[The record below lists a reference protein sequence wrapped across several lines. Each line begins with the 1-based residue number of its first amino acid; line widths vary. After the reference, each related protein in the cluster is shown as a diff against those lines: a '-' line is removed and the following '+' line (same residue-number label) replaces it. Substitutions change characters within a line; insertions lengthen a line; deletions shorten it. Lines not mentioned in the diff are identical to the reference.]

1 MKQGPAS
8 QGDFGGAQSGIP
20 CRCRRS
26 SIPFIFFLD
35 IGAGSGIVNEHKIGT
50 VFLNAEYERMIDR
63 DYIKSL
69 EKGLNVICLLSQH
82 DSPLKLEEL
91 VRISGLRKTSC
102 FRILQT
108 LTRAGFALRDKDTGG
123 YFVGPKI
130 ISMGLTALE
139 KRGIREL
146 ALPFMKEIRQ
156 KTGATVNLAILD
168 GSDVIFI
175 ERLQSAHIVEGNLR
189 VGSRLSIHLSS
200 MGKAMLAHLPETE
213 ANAVLQQI
221 RFERKTEKT
230 LASVRALKKEME
242 EIRAA
247 GFAVN
252 NEELAAGLFAIAVTL
267 LNRAGAAVA
276 CLNISFLLAPFPD
289 GGYEE
294 LPSADAEGRQG
305 DLRLDGFS

>member
-1 MKQGPAS
+1 
-8 QGDFGGAQSGIP
+8 
-20 CRCRRS
+20 
-26 SIPFIFFLD
+26 
-35 IGAGSGIVNEHKIGT
+35 
-50 VFLNAEYERMIDR
+50 
-63 DYIKSL
+63 
-69 EKGLNVICLLSQH
+69 
-82 DSPLKLEEL
+82 
-91 VRISGLRKTSC
+91 
-102 FRILQT
+102 
-108 LTRAGFALRDKDTGG
+108 
-123 YFVGPKI
+123 
-130 ISMGLTALE
+130 
-139 KRGIREL
+139 
-146 ALPFMKEIRQ
+146 MKEIRQ

-252 NEELAAGLFAIAVTL
+252 NEELAAGLFAIAVPL

-276 CLNISFLLAPFPD
+276 GLNISFLLARHSRMEAMKNFRPLMLKA
-289 GGYEE
+289 GKEI
-294 LPSADAEGRQG
+294 SALMGFREQQSK
-305 DLRLDGFS
+305 DLWEIR